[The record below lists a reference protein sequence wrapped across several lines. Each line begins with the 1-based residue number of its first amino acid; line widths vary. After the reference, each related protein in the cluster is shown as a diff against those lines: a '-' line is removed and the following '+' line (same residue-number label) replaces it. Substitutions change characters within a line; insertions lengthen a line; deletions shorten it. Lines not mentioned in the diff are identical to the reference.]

1 MAGDARSYLDL
12 SHWAPAFAR
21 HLRKSPDPATV
32 TPAKAGAVWLSG
44 RGETAGCGITGFA
57 PLHGGPGLRRGD
69 GKGQQRDFRRGL
81 AFAGERE
88 GDRGARTSAESGF
101 TLIEV
106 MISLLI
112 FGLLSAA
119 GVALLSFSVR
129 AQGATAAK
137 LDDVSAMN
145 QLESIMTADFAQALD
160 RPVRDE
166 NGNGTPA
173 FVGGSG
179 PTAVPMLRFVR
190 GGWSNLDGMPRAD
203 VQKVEYAVIDG
214 ALARVAYPMLDGA
227 QPLPATPIVP
237 RVKQV
242 ALRYRI
248 KGAWSDRWTGAPQ
261 TPLPDAVE
269 LRILR
274 TGGIETREL
283 FLVGTGYGKR
293 ADARTS

>member
-1 MAGDARSYLDL
+1 MAAAALNDHDPFS
-12 SHWAPAFAR
+12 WAPAFA
-21 HLRKSPDPATV
+21 
-32 TPAKAGAVWLSG
+32 GEGEGEGEGGG
-44 RGETAGCGITGFA
+44 RAPTAEA
-57 PLHGGPGLRRGD
+57 
-69 GKGQQRDFRRGL
+69 
-81 AFAGERE
+81 
-88 GDRGARTSAESGF
+88 GF

-119 GVALLSFSVR
+119 GVALLAFSVR

-137 LDDVSAMN
+137 LDDVSGMN
-145 QLESIMTADFAQALD
+145 QLTSIMTADFAQALD

-166 NGNGTPA
+166 SGAATPS
-173 FVGGSG
+173 FIGGSG
-179 PTAVPMLRFVR
+179 PTAVPMLRFAR
-190 GGWSNLDGMPRAD
+190 GGWSDLDGNPRAE
-203 VQKVEYAVIDG
+203 VQKVEYAVVDG

-227 QPLPATPIVP
+227 QPLPPTALVP

-248 KGAWSDRWTGAPQ
+248 RGAWSDRWSGSVR

-274 TGGIETREL
+274 TNGIETRQM
-283 FLVGTGYGKR
+283 FLVGTGY
-293 ADARTS
+293 ARRPNVGIN